1 MTAFL
6 FNVSRWIVATFVVFG
21 ALQQCESFSLTRRP
35 TSVVRVVEGTTINLR
50 WDFTASAFQYI
61 VVFSRQK
68 PGGIGAEQIA
78 TRSES
83 TAFTLK
89 ASLRTRY
96 DALLPST
103 LRLKNVTRDEDYVYI
118 FSIFSAFF
126 VERLRSQVTVKVVV
140 PPKITIAPVRE
151 PQLNIGQ
158 NYTLKCNASGDPHPN
173 ITWTKDGVP
182 ANQFNVSGNLLHLVN
197 VKRNDAGSYRCTG
210 SNGYGEDATSVSIV
224 GIQCRFDC
232 TVKIVGINLRSEDWK
247 SALSNQASV
256 EFKTLESRLLSA
268 IWSVY
273 TKKPAKQLYKVNVD
287 RFRPDSVLAIVEL
300 LFGKSATDPLKPLQ
314 DEIKDAKLGSF
325 TVDRTLVVNPMPTTT
340 LPPTTMPSKTTAPKV
355 CIADKYKRCGC
366 YKMLGFCGVGSPFH
380 DLMVK
385 NCNATCGGCKLCI
398 ADKYKKCGC
407 YKMLGFCGAGSPFH
421 DFMVKNC
428 NATCGKCK
436 PPATKAPSTAPPMTH
451 VTPVYD
457 FTELF

>member
-21 ALQQCESFSLTRRP
+21 ALQQCESFSLIRRP
-35 TSVVRVVEGTTINLR
+35 TRVVRVVEGTTINLR
-50 WDFTASAFQYI
+50 WDFTASASQFI

-83 TAFTLK
+83 TAFSYVK
-89 ASLRTRY
+89 ASFRTRY

-118 FSIFSAFF
+118 FSIFSAFG
-126 VERLRSQVTVKVVV
+126 VERLRSRVTVKVVV
-140 PPKITIAPVRE
+140 PPKITVAPARE

-182 ANQFNVSGNLLHLVN
+182 VNQFNISGPVLHLVN
-197 VKRNDAGSYRCTG
+197 VKRKDAGSYRCTA
-210 SNGYGEDATSVSIV
+210 SNGYGDDATSVSIV
-224 GIQCRFDC
+224 GIKCRFDC
-232 TVKIVGINLRSEDWK
+232 TVKIVGINLRSEEWK

-256 EFKTLESRLLSA
+256 EFKTLESRVLSA

-273 TKKPAKQLYKVNVD
+273 TKNPAKQLYKVNVD
-287 RFRPDSVLAIVEL
+287 RFRPGSVFAIIEL
-300 LFGKSATDPLKPLQ
+300 LFGKSAIDTLKPLQ

-340 LPPTTMPSKTTAPKV
+340 QPTTTMPSKTTAPKV

-366 YKMLGFCGVGSPFH
+366 YKMLGFCGAGSPFH

-398 ADKYKKCGC
+398 ADKYKSCGC
-407 YKMLGFCGAGSPFH
+407 YKLLGFCGADSPFH
-421 DFMVKNC
+421 DLMVRNC
-428 NATCGKCK
+428 NATCGECE
-436 PPATKAPSTAPPMTH
+436 PPATTMAPSTAPPTTY
-451 VTPVYD
+451 VGQV
-457 FTELF
+457 